1 MPVDDM
7 GPTRSARFPE
17 ALDVLC
23 RGFVSNRY
31 DPKWLVRTIANTQ
44 AYQRQVAEKIN
55 GEAVLPFASVT
66 PIRLRADVVFN
77 ALLQVFGMDEPDPAE
92 AVRGK
97 MDAGPRAYQRRPR
110 FVFDNLFAV
119 DPSVAKEDITGNI
132 PQSLFLMNSRI
143 LGGVI
148 SANGNSRLHQIL
160 TDNENDRDAF
170 SELYLLMLARE
181 PSRNELEICHA
192 YVKDVGRRT
201 EGFED
206 LMWSLLNSSEF
217 ISKR

>member
-1 MPVDDM
+1 M
-7 GPTRSARFPE
+7 
-17 ALDVLC
+17 
-23 RGFVSNRY
+23 
-31 DPKWLVRTIANTQ
+31 
-44 AYQRQVAEKIN
+44 AEKIN